1 MNQQKNPSYSR
12 PGLAR
17 FAGPALVGL
26 LVINFALVSY
36 SFTSSSGVP
45 EVAPEIAAT
54 SAKVLH
60 LEMRLEALES
70 RLIALQNRVDDP
82 PLARPI
88 SQVLAAAPP
97 ATGTEP
103 LDVTAELSK
112 SPTDPPEDFEAQAA
126 QAKAE
131 TKAVR
136 DALDE
141 HLGAQE
147 IDAEWATAQEAR
159 ILDDIGDG
167 QLGRA
172 YLVGS
177 ECRSNLCRVEIEHP
191 ESGQLDGVMFEL
203 AAQPAFA
210 GRRLFIEQD
219 TSGPTGRMTIYLAR
233 AGQPLPTDRKAL

>member
-1 MNQQKNPSYSR
+1 MNQQKTPSHSR

-26 LVINFALVSY
+26 LVINIGFVSY
-36 SFTSSSGVP
+36 SLTSRSGVP
-45 EVAPEIAAT
+45 QAAPEIAST

-60 LEMRLEALES
+60 LEARLEALES
-70 RLIALQNRVDDP
+70 RLIALQNRVDNP
-82 PLARPI
+82 PLARPMA
-88 SQVLAAAPP
+88 QALAAATPV
-97 ATGTEP
+97 AAAE
-103 LDVTAELSK
+103 LRDVTDVLSTK
-112 SPTDPPEDFEAQAA
+112 PADPPEDFEAQAA

-147 IDAEWATAQEAR
+147 IDTEWAAAQEAR

-203 AAQPAFA
+203 AAQAAFA

-233 AGQPLPTDRKAL
+233 AGQPLPTDRQAL